1 MDLRGLCLY
10 WVFIGSYMDA
20 GVSLRLRI
28 IAGHSFFL
36 YHYLGGSN
44 ILLGELGNGARA
56 QKTRDIKLLTN
67 FNSLKRGYKDN
78 R

>member
-1 MDLRGLCLY
+1 MD
-10 WVFIGSYMDA
+10 I

-28 IAGHSFFL
+28 IAGHSLFL
-36 YHYLGGSN
+36 FNNLGGGN
-44 ILLGELGNGARA
+44 ILLGELGNEARA

-67 FNSLKRGYKDN
+67 FNSINQGYKDN